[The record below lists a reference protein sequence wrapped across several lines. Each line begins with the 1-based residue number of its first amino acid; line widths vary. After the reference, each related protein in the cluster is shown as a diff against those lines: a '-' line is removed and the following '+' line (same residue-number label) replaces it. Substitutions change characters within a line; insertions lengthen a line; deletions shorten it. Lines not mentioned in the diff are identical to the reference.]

1 MDSLVTK
8 REREETQSGSVSSG
22 TVKVNGIYEFKKV
35 LKVLNW
41 VFGHMS
47 VECTSVLHQPDGVGS
62 QVGYIGSYGKLNGV
76 LVTFVAWLGILS

>member
-8 REREETQSGSVSSG
+8 REMEETQSSSVSSS

-47 VECTSVLHQPDGVGS
+47 VECTSVLHQPDGVGF
-62 QVGYIGSYGKLNGV
+62 QGCDIGSLSELNGV
-76 LVTFVAWLGILS
+76 S